1 MTGIGGSSGGCGIE
15 YKCLAGGAAKTGGQT
30 VVWILRRRFR
40 RGREP
45 LPAERNPLGEAE
57 AGEEPKAEPEV
68 PSVQAKFLHVEKHV
82 SNVPF

>member
-1 MTGIGGSSGGCGIE
+1 MTGIGGSSAGCWIGYI
-15 YKCLAGGAAKTGGQT
+15 CLAEGVAKTVGQT

-45 LPAERNPLGEAE
+45 LPAERNPLEEAE
-57 AGEEPKAEPEV
+57 AGEEPKAEPEM
-68 PSVQAKFLHVEKHV
+68 PSAQAKFLRVEKHV